1 MTEKINVLPYVNI
14 AKEPTTDYVIRAGM
28 LCEIERG
35 PGDVT
40 ILPDVDELITEKEW
54 VALVEKHGSEEA
66 VVKALDCEDT
76 RPAKKIDDAVK
87 DPAVEDGWRY
97 EPTIEPDQP

>member
-1 MTEKINVLPYVNI
+1 MGDHLHRGIDMTKKINVLPYVNI

-28 LCEIERG
+28 LCEIQRG

-40 ILPDVDELITEKEW
+40 ILPDSDKIITEKEW

-66 VVKALDCEDT
+66 VVKVLDC
-76 RPAKKIDDAVK
+76 DDARQ
-87 DPAVEDGWRY
+87 DRGCTGGPLRCPSSAY
-97 EPTIEPDQP
+97 

>member
-1 MTEKINVLPYVNI
+1 MKDKINVPPYVNT
-14 AKEPTTDYVIRAGM
+14 AKGQTTDYVIRAGM

-54 VALVEKHGSEEA
+54 AALVEKHGSEEA
-66 VVKALDCEDT
+66 VLKVLDCDDA
-76 RPAKKIDDAVK
+76 RPAKKA
-87 DPAVEDGWRY
+87 EDVLEAR
-97 EPTIEPDQP
+97 

>member
-1 MTEKINVLPYVNI
+1 MGDHLHRGIDMTKKIHVLPYGNI

-40 ILPDVDELITEKEW
+40 ILPDSDKLITEKEW
-54 VALVEKHGSEEA
+54 VALVKKHGSEEA
-66 VVKALDCEDT
+66 VVKVLDCDDA
-76 RPAKKIDDAVK
+76 RPAKK
-87 DPAVEDGWRY
+87 VEDVLEAR
-97 EPTIEPDQP
+97 

>member
-1 MTEKINVLPYVNI
+1 MKDKINVPPYVNT
-14 AKEPTTDYVIRAGM
+14 AKGQTTDYMIRAGM
-28 LCEIERG
+28 LCEIQRG

-54 VALVEKHGSEEA
+54 AALIEKHGSEDA

-76 RPAKKIDDAVK
+76 RPAKKI
-87 DPAVEDGWRY
+87 EDVLEAR
-97 EPTIEPDQP
+97 